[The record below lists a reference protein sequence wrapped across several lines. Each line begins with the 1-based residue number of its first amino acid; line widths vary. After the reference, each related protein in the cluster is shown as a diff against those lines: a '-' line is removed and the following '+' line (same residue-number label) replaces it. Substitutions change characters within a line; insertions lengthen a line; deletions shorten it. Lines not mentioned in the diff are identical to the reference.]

1 MPLTKTYQV
10 LEQFLKEFKK
20 DSTDKP
26 IPGEG
31 SRVFPFIPIETM
43 GGVTVDFLLRYYN
56 RSGESSVEDVREFY
70 PCIII
75 QDFAPEIDK
84 SFQWGKTFVEGVY
97 DEVNKKREYVSLPI
111 AMNFRFQVSSVT
123 KRKKESFGSTDWFL
137 ERFVSGG
144 QDFFEFN
151 KIQSEEGFVADI
163 VPYSVNSTDIERG
176 DGRFETVYDFTLKTF
191 IHAKVKSYIFVPE
204 QEGFSGGVFY
214 DTLEKLKLSLSMGN
228 LKDLETVL
236 QYEFEI

>member
-84 SFQWGKTFVEGVY
+84 SFQFGKTFVEGVY

-111 AMNFRFQVSSVT
+111 S
-123 KRKKESFGSTDWFL
+123 
-137 ERFVSGG
+137 
-144 QDFFEFN
+144 
-151 KIQSEEGFVADI
+151 
-163 VPYSVNSTDIERG
+163 
-176 DGRFETVYDFTLKTF
+176 
-191 IHAKVKSYIFVPE
+191 
-204 QEGFSGGVFY
+204 
-214 DTLEKLKLSLSMGN
+214 
-228 LKDLETVL
+228 
-236 QYEFEI
+236 